1 MTILKVDDLRCH
13 YSIDGSTV
21 KAVDGVSFSL
31 EEGEIIGLIGES
43 GSGKTTIAHSI
54 MGLLPENAK
63 RSGGVSYRGTD
74 LTALPEHEMDAFRWT
89 DIAIVFQNS
98 LEVLNPVMKVGV
110 QVCEPMIRR
119 RGMGA
124 GEAEVRCEELF
135 QMVGLDPAWM
145 ETYPHQLSGGMRQ
158 RVLLAMALS
167 CDPEVLILDEVTSA
181 LDAFTRKEIRDLLLD
196 LQRSRGYSMVLIS
209 HDISFVS
216 SMASRVMVLYAG
228 RAMEVGPTR
237 DVITAPRHPYTRG
250 LANSTPDI
258 FIYKDMWGIP
268 GDASG
273 GNSDAGCL
281 FRARCT
287 QAIDACRHSPPGFV
301 SCGNGWKVACHRGGI
316 AGLMEAKDISFSYA
330 LPDKRSLVA
339 VDGVDLEVREG
350 EVLALVGQTGS
361 GKSTLAHILAG
372 VLRPDHGEVHFMDS
386 KVHGGKAGHRF
397 GGIQIVFQ
405 DPFSSTS
412 NRFTV
417 LDAVGEPLD
426 INNIGSRSER
436 LEMVR
441 EALDLVRLPSTDLF
455 LTKYCGELS
464 GGQRQRV
471 ALARAMIMR
480 PKLLIADEI
489 TSALDVSTAAN
500 VLRLLKGLQNR
511 RGFAMIY
518 ISHNLT
524 LTLKIADR
532 IAVMNAGKIVEVG
545 NAHEVMLTPRDDY
558 TAKLVGSRIGLCC
571 HDHHTEVA

>member
-1 MTILKVDDLRCH
+1 
-13 YSIDGSTV
+13 
-21 KAVDGVSFSL
+21 
-31 EEGEIIGLIGES
+31 
-43 GSGKTTIAHSI
+43 
-54 MGLLPENAK
+54 MGLLPENAR
-63 RSGGVSYRGTD
+63 RSGTISYRGTD
-74 LTALPEHEMDAFRWT
+74 LTVLPEHEMDTLRWT

-119 RGMGA
+119 RGLGS
-124 GEAEVRCEELF
+124 GEAEVRCIELF
-135 QMVGLDPAWM
+135 RMVGLDPVWM
-145 ETYPHQLSGGMRQ
+145 DAYPHQLSGGMRQ

-196 LQRSRGYSMVLIS
+196 LQRTQQYSMVLIS

-216 SMASRVMVLYAG
+216 SIASRVMVLYAG
-228 RAMEVGPTR
+228 RAVEVGPTR

-287 QAIDACRHSPPGFV
+287 QAIDACRHSSPALM
-301 SCGNGWKVACHRGGI
+301 SCGNGWSVACHRGGI
-316 AGLMEAKDISFSYA
+316 ASLMAATGITFRYS

-372 VLRPDHGEVHFMDS
+372 VLRPDAGEVWFMDS

-405 DPFSSTS
+405 DPFSSTN

-417 LDAVGEPLD
+417 LDAVREPLD
-426 INNIGSRSER
+426 INGIGSRNER
-436 LEMVR
+436 LDMVR
-441 EALDLVRLPSTDLF
+441 EALKMVMLPQTDQF
-455 LTKYCGELS
+455 LGKYCGELS

-471 ALARAMIMR
+471 ALARAMAMR

-500 VLRLLKGLQNR
+500 VLRLLKRLQNR

-518 ISHNLT
+518 VSHDLS

-532 IAVMNAGKIVEVG
+532 IAVMDAGKIVEMG
-545 NAHEVMLTPRDDY
+545 NAHEVILNPRDAR
-558 TAKLVGSRIGLCC
+558 TKKLIDARIGHCC
-571 HDHHTEVA
+571 HEHG